1 MKNNLKIINIKKV
14 FLNYLNMKKNKLK
27 KSKCINEQEI
37 VGKIGEI
44 VEKNQ
49 EEKEIQDT
57 QENKKFIAHKIKPIG
72 EIDAET
78 DFETLQTTVSA
89 AFILSANDDIVSGS
103 GIEFN
108 ERCRTGN
115 NIVDFFT
122 FQERLETRG
131 KYDVTFYDFVKNIE
145 DFKKKKFIQNMF
157 TYYATVKNARGLKN
171 EYIVLKEVYN
181 ICISAINIFRP
192 LMAVEVYAKYKP
204 SVVLDPCAGWGGRA
218 VGAAVCGN
226 IQYFGIDVN
235 QSLRIPYQNMCAFL
249 NSRCKSKS
257 NLYPRI
263 SMTIADAVTYDY
275 SQIEPRYDMVFTS
288 PPYYFIEKY
297 SHSPSYNNSK
307 DEMDQEFY
315 VPLFSQTY
323 LHLLPGGCMALNV
336 NREIYERVC
345 VRLFGPAHQTMNC
358 KKSKRQNDY
367 REMIYIWIK

>member
-1 MKNNLKIINIKKV
+1 
-14 FLNYLNMKKNKLK
+14 MKKNK
-27 KSKCINEQEI
+27 NENKNENDFQEI
-37 VGKIGEI
+37 NNQ
-44 VEKNQ
+44 KNDKQ
-49 EEKEIQDT
+49 EEECR
-57 QENKKFIAHKIKPIG
+57 NKKMIAHKIKPIS
-72 EIDAET
+72 ENDAET
-78 DFETLQTTVSA
+78 DFETLRITVSA
-89 AFILSANDDIVSGS
+89 ALLSATDDNGKC

-108 ERCRTGN
+108 ERCRIGN

-145 DFKKKKFIQNMF
+145 EFKKKKFIQNMF

-192 LMAVEVYAKYKP
+192 LVAVEVYAKYKP

-218 VGAAVCGN
+218 VGAAVFEN
-226 IQYFGIDVN
+226 VQYFGIDIN
-235 QSLRIPYQNMCAFL
+235 HSLQIPYQNMCAFL
-249 NSRCKSKS
+249 NSMCNSKS
-257 NLYPRI
+257 TLGLIPRI
-263 SMTIADAVTYDY
+263 RMTIADAVTYDY
-275 SQIEPRYDMVFTS
+275 SQIEPKYDMVFTS

-297 SHSPSYNNSK
+297 SHNSVYNNSK
-307 DEMDQEFY
+307 DEMDKQFY
-315 VPLFSQTY
+315 VPLFSNTF

-345 VRLFGPAHQTMNC
+345 IRLFGPAHQTMNC

-367 REMIYIWIK
+367 REMIYIWMKKI

>member
-1 MKNNLKIINIKKV
+1 
-14 FLNYLNMKKNKLK
+14 MKKNKLK
-27 KSKCINEQEI
+27 NLNTNIDISNNDFENNNEE
-37 VGKIGEI
+37 
-44 VEKNQ
+44 
-49 EEKEIQDT
+49 
-57 QENKKFIAHKIKPIG
+57 ENKKFIVNKIKPIG
-72 EIDAET
+72 EIDAEI
-78 DFETLQTTVSA
+78 DFETLKNIVDNA
-89 AFILSANDDIVSGS
+89 LLSKNDDTASGS
-103 GIEFN
+103 GIEFK
-108 ERCRTGN
+108 ERVGN

-131 KYDVTFYDFVKNIE
+131 KYNVTFYDFVKNIE
-145 DFKKKKFIQNMF
+145 EFKKKKFIQNMF
-157 TYYATVKNARGLKN
+157 TYYSTVKNARGLKN

-218 VGAAVCGN
+218 VGAAVCEN
-226 IQYFGIDVN
+226 VRYFGIDVN
-235 QSLRIPYQNMCAFL
+235 KSLQIPYQNMCAFL

-257 NLYPRI
+257 NLTPRI
-263 SMTIADAVTYDY
+263 HMTIADAVTYDY

-297 SHSPSYNNSK
+297 NHNKTYDNSK
-307 DEMDQEFY
+307 DEMDEQFY
-315 VPLFSQTY
+315 APLFSQTY

-367 REMIYIWIK
+367 REMIYIWIKKI

>member
-1 MKNNLKIINIKKV
+1 
-14 FLNYLNMKKNKLK
+14 MKKNDTLTL
-27 KSKCINEQEI
+27 KCINE
-37 VGKIGEI
+37 KI

-49 EEKEIQDT
+49 NQEIGEDQEEEDQEEED
-57 QENKKFIAHKIKPIG
+57 QEEEDQEEEEENKKFIAHKIKPIG
-72 EIDAET
+72 KIDAEL
-78 DFETLQTTVSA
+78 DFEALRTMVDNAL
-89 AFILSANDDIVSGS
+89 LSANDDSASGSGS

-108 ERCRTGN
+108 ERCRIGN

-131 KYDVTFYDFVKNIE
+131 KYNVTFYDFVKNIE
-145 DFKKKKFIQNMF
+145 EFKKKKFIQNMF

-192 LMAVEVYAKYKP
+192 LVAVEVYAKFKP

-218 VGAAVCGN
+218 VGAAVCDN
-226 IQYFGIDVN
+226 VRYFGIDVN
-235 QSLRIPYQNMCAFL
+235 QSLQNPYQRMCTFL
-249 NSRCKSKS
+249 NSKCNSTNPGLS
-257 NLYPRI
+257 PRI

-275 SQIEPRYDMVFTS
+275 SQIDPKYDMVFTS

-297 SHSPSYNNSK
+297 SHNSVYNNSK
-307 DEMDQEFY
+307 DEMDEHFY
-315 VPLFSQTY
+315 APLFSQTY

-367 REMIYIWIK
+367 REMIYIWIKKI

>member
-1 MKNNLKIINIKKV
+1 
-14 FLNYLNMKKNKLK
+14 MKKNEFQK
-27 KSKCINEQEI
+27 INNQKNYKEEEEDQEY
-37 VGKIGEI
+37 
-44 VEKNQ
+44 
-49 EEKEIQDT
+49 
-57 QENKKFIAHKIKPIG
+57 KKFIANKIKPIG

-78 DFETLQTTVSA
+78 DFETLQTTVDNA
-89 AFILSANDDIVSGS
+89 LLSVTGG

-108 ERCRTGN
+108 ERCRVGN

-131 KYDVTFYDFVKNIE
+131 KYNVTFYDFVKNIDE
-145 DFKKKKFIQNMF
+145 FKKKKFIQNMF

-218 VGAAVCGN
+218 VGAAVCGEN
-226 IQYFGIDVN
+226 VKHYFGIDVN
-235 QSLRIPYQNMCAFL
+235 QSLQIPYQNMCAFL

-257 NLYPRI
+257 TLYPRI
-263 SMTIADAVTYDY
+263 RMTIADAVAYDY

-297 SHSPSYNNSK
+297 SHNPFYNNSK
-307 DEMDQEFY
+307 DEMDEQFY
-315 VPLFSQTY
+315 APLFSQTY

-345 VRLFGPAHQTMNC
+345 VRLFGHAHQTMNC

-367 REMIYIWIK
+367 REMIYIWIKKI

>member
-1 MKNNLKIINIKKV
+1 
-14 FLNYLNMKKNKLK
+14 MKKNKF
-27 KSKCINEQEI
+27 QELNNQ
-37 VGKIGEI
+37 
-44 VEKNQ
+44 KNDKEEEEEDQ
-49 EEKEIQDT
+49 EY
-57 QENKKFIAHKIKPIG
+57 KKFIAHKIKPIG

-78 DFETLQTTVSA
+78 DFETLKIMVDNA
-89 AFILSANDDIVSGS
+89 LLSENDDSASGF

-108 ERCRTGN
+108 ERCRIGN

-131 KYDVTFYDFVKNIE
+131 KYNVTFYDFVKNIE
-145 DFKKKKFIQNMF
+145 EFKKKKFIQNMF

-218 VGAAVCGN
+218 VGAAVCGEN
-226 IQYFGIDVN
+226 VKHYFGIDVN
-235 QSLRIPYQNMCAFL
+235 QSLQIPYQNMCAFL

-257 NLYPRI
+257 TLYPRI
-263 SMTIADAVTYDY
+263 RMTIADAVAYDY

-297 SHSPSYNNSK
+297 SHNPFYNNSK
-307 DEMDQEFY
+307 DEMDEQFY
-315 VPLFSQTY
+315 APLFSQTY

-345 VRLFGPAHQTMNC
+345 VRLFGHAHQTMNC

-367 REMIYIWIK
+367 REMIYIWIKKI

>member
-1 MKNNLKIINIKKV
+1 
-14 FLNYLNMKKNKLK
+14 MKKNEFQK
-27 KSKCINEQEI
+27 INNQKNYKEEEEDQEY
-37 VGKIGEI
+37 
-44 VEKNQ
+44 
-49 EEKEIQDT
+49 
-57 QENKKFIAHKIKPIG
+57 KKFIANKIKPIS

-78 DFETLQTTVSA
+78 DFETLQTTVDNA
-89 AFILSANDDIVSGS
+89 LLSVTGG

-108 ERCRTGN
+108 ERCRVGN

-131 KYDVTFYDFVKNIE
+131 KYNVTFYDFVKNIDE
-145 DFKKKKFIQNMF
+145 FKKKKFIQNMF

-218 VGAAVCGN
+218 VGAAVCGEN
-226 IQYFGIDVN
+226 VKHYFGIDVN
-235 QSLRIPYQNMCAFL
+235 QSLQIPYQNMCAFL

-257 NLYPRI
+257 TLYPRI
-263 SMTIADAVTYDY
+263 RMTIADAVAYDY

-297 SHSPSYNNSK
+297 SHNPFYNNSK

-367 REMIYIWIK
+367 REMIYIWIKKI

>member
-1 MKNNLKIINIKKV
+1 M
-14 FLNYLNMKKNKLK
+14 F
-27 KSKCINEQEI
+27 
-37 VGKIGEI
+37 
-44 VEKNQ
+44 EKDQDQ
-49 EEKEIQDT
+49 EEKEKEERT
-57 QENKKFIAHKIKPIG
+57 NKKMIANKIKPIS

-78 DFETLQTTVSA
+78 DFETLRTTVSA
-89 AFILSANDDIVSGS
+89 ALLSANATDDNGNC
-103 GIEFN
+103 GIEFS
-108 ERCRTGN
+108 ERCRIGN

-145 DFKKKKFIQNMF
+145 EFKKKKFIQNMF

-192 LMAVEVYAKYKP
+192 LVAVEVYAKYKP

-218 VGAAVCGN
+218 VGAAVCEN
-226 IQYFGIDVN
+226 VQYFGIDIN
-235 QSLRIPYQNMCAFL
+235 HSLQIPYQNMCAFL
-249 NSRCKSKS
+249 NSKSKCS
-257 NLYPRI
+257 LTPRI
-263 SMTIADAVTYDY
+263 RMTIADAVTYDY
-275 SQIEPRYDMVFTS
+275 SQIEPKYDMVFTS

-297 SHSPSYNNSK
+297 SYNSVYKNSK
-307 DEMDQEFY
+307 DEMDKQFY
-315 VPLFSQTY
+315 VPLFSNTF
-323 LHLLPGGCMALNV
+323 LHLLPGGCMVLNV

-345 VRLFGPAHQTMNC
+345 IRLFGPAHQTMNC

>member
-1 MKNNLKIINIKKV
+1 
-14 FLNYLNMKKNKLK
+14 MKKNKLK
-27 KSKCINEQEI
+27 NSNTNIDISNKQEC
-37 VGKIGEI
+37 
-44 VEKNQ
+44 
-49 EEKEIQDT
+49 QDT
-57 QENKKFIAHKIKPIG
+57 QETKKFIANKIKPIG
-72 EIDAET
+72 ETDAEN
-78 DFETLQTTVSA
+78 DFEALKNMVNNA
-89 AFILSANDDIVSGS
+89 LLSANDDSASGS
-103 GIEFN
+103 GMEFN

-131 KYDVTFYDFVKNIE
+131 KYNVTFYDFVKNIDE
-145 DFKKKKFIQNMF
+145 FKKKKFIQNMF
-157 TYYATVKNARGLKN
+157 TYYSTVKNARGLKN

-192 LMAVEVYAKYKP
+192 LMAVEVYSKYKP

-218 VGAAVCGN
+218 VGAAVCEN
-226 IQYFGIDVN
+226 VQHYFGIDIN
-235 QSLRIPYQNMCAFL
+235 QSLQIPYQNMCTFL
-249 NSRCKSKS
+249 NSRSKSKS
-257 NLYPRI
+257 TTGLIPRI

-275 SQIEPRYDMVFTS
+275 SQIEPKYDMVFTS

-297 SHSPSYNNSK
+297 SHNSVYNNSK
-307 DEMDQEFY
+307 DKMDEQFY

-345 VRLFGPAHQTMNC
+345 VRLFGPAHETMNC

>member
-1 MKNNLKIINIKKV
+1 MKNN
-14 FLNYLNMKKNKLK
+14 KLK
-27 KSKCINEQEI
+27 NSNTNTDILNNEFESNNEEQEI
-37 VGKIGEI
+37 QKY
-44 VEKNQ
+44 
-49 EEKEIQDT
+49 
-57 QENKKFIAHKIKPIG
+57 KKMIANKIKPIG
-72 EIDAET
+72 ETDAEL
-78 DFETLQTTVSA
+78 DFETLRTMVSA
-89 AFILSANDDIVSGS
+89 ALLSANDDSASGS

-108 ERCRTGN
+108 ERCRVGN

-131 KYDVTFYDFVKNIE
+131 KYNVTFYDFVKNIDE
-145 DFKKKKFIQNMF
+145 FKKKKFIQNMF
-157 TYYATVKNARGLKN
+157 TYYSTVKNARGLKN

-218 VGAAVCGN
+218 VGAAVCEN
-226 IQYFGIDVN
+226 VQHYFGIDIN
-235 QSLRIPYQNMCAFL
+235 QSLQIPYQNMCAFL
-249 NSRCKSKS
+249 NSRSKSKS
-257 NLYPRI
+257 TTGLIPRI

-275 SQIEPRYDMVFTS
+275 SQIKPRYDMVFTS

-297 SHSPSYNNSK
+297 SHNSVYNNSK
-307 DEMDQEFY
+307 DEMDEQFY
-315 VPLFSQTY
+315 TPLFSQTY

>member
-1 MKNNLKIINIKKV
+1 
-14 FLNYLNMKKNKLK
+14 MKKNKTS
-27 KSKCINEQEI
+27 KSKCINEQQ
-37 VGKIGEI
+37 I
-44 VEKNQ
+44 VEKIQ
-49 EEKEIQDT
+49 ET
-57 QENKKFIAHKIKPIG
+57 QENKKMIANKIKPIG

-78 DFETLQTTVSA
+78 DFEALKNIVDNA
-89 AFILSANDDIVSGS
+89 LLSENYDSESGS
-103 GIEFN
+103 GIEFK
-108 ERCRTGN
+108 ERVGN

-131 KYDVTFYDFVKNIE
+131 KYNVTFYDFVKNIE
-145 DFKKKKFIQNMF
+145 EFKKKKFIQNML
-157 TYYATVKNARGLKN
+157 TYYSTVKNARGLKN

-218 VGAAVCGN
+218 VGAAVCEN
-226 IQYFGIDVN
+226 VRYFGIDVN
-235 QSLRIPYQNMCAFL
+235 KSLQIPYQNMCAFL

-257 NLYPRI
+257 NLTPRI
-263 SMTIADAVTYDY
+263 HMTIADAVTYDY

-297 SHSPSYNNSK
+297 NHNKTYDNSK
-307 DEMDQEFY
+307 DEMDEQFY
-315 VPLFSQTY
+315 APLFSNTF
-323 LHLLPGGCMALNV
+323 LHLLSGGCMALNV

-345 VRLFGPAHQTMNC
+345 VRLFGHAHQTMNC

-367 REMIYIWIK
+367 REIIYIWTKK

>member
-1 MKNNLKIINIKKV
+1 
-14 FLNYLNMKKNKLK
+14 MKKKYINK
-27 KSKCINEQEI
+27 QEI
-37 VGKIGEI
+37 KEVH
-44 VEKNQ
+44 Q
-49 EEKEIQDT
+49 ECQDT
-57 QENKKFIAHKIKPIG
+57 QENKKFIANKIKPIG
-72 EIDAET
+72 ETDAEL
-78 DFETLQTTVSA
+78 DFETLRTMVSA
-89 AFILSANDDIVSGS
+89 ALLSANDDSASGS
-103 GIEFN
+103 GMEFN
-108 ERCRTGN
+108 ERCRVGN

-131 KYDVTFYDFVKNIE
+131 KYNVTFYDFVKNIDE
-145 DFKKKKFIQNMF
+145 FKKKKFIQNMF
-157 TYYATVKNARGLKN
+157 TYYSTVKNARGLKN

-218 VGAAVCGN
+218 VGAAVCEN
-226 IQYFGIDVN
+226 VQHYFGIDIN
-235 QSLRIPYQNMCAFL
+235 QSLQIPYQNMCTFL
-249 NSRCKSKS
+249 NSRSKSKS
-257 NLYPRI
+257 TTGLIPRI

-275 SQIEPRYDMVFTS
+275 SQIKPRYDMVFTS

-297 SHSPSYNNSK
+297 SHNSVYNNSK
-307 DEMDQEFY
+307 DEMDEQFY

-345 VRLFGPAHQTMNC
+345 VRLFGPAHETMNC

>member
-1 MKNNLKIINIKKV
+1 
-14 FLNYLNMKKNKLK
+14 MKKNDTLTL
-27 KSKCINEQEI
+27 KCINE
-37 VGKIGEI
+37 KI

-49 EEKEIQDT
+49 NQEIVED
-57 QENKKFIAHKIKPIG
+57 QEYKKFIAHKIKPIG

-78 DFETLQTTVSA
+78 DFETLKIMVDNA
-89 AFILSANDDIVSGS
+89 RLSANDDSASGF

-108 ERCRTGN
+108 ERCRIGN

-131 KYDVTFYDFVKNIE
+131 KYTVTFYDFVKNIE
-145 DFKKKKFIQNMF
+145 EFKKKKFIQNML

-171 EYIVLKEVYN
+171 EYIVFKEVYN

-192 LMAVEVYAKYKP
+192 LVAVEVYAKYKP

-218 VGAAVCGN
+218 VGAAVCEN
-226 IQYFGIDVN
+226 VRYFGIDVN
-235 QSLRIPYQNMCAFL
+235 QSLQNPYQRMSAFL
-249 NSRCKSKS
+249 NSKCKSTNPGLS
-257 NLYPRI
+257 PRI

-275 SQIEPRYDMVFTS
+275 SQIEPKYDMVFTS

-297 SHSPSYNNSK
+297 SHNPFYNNSK
-307 DEMDQEFY
+307 DEMDEHFY
-315 VPLFSQTY
+315 APLFSNTFM
-323 LHLLPGGCMALNV
+323 HLLPGGCMALNV

-367 REMIYIWIK
+367 REMIYIWMKKI

>member
-1 MKNNLKIINIKKV
+1 
-14 FLNYLNMKKNKLK
+14 MKKNKTS
-27 KSKCINEQEI
+27 KSKYINE
-37 VGKIGEI
+37 KI
-44 VEKNQ
+44 VEENQ
-49 EEKEIQDT
+49 EIQDT
-57 QENKKFIAHKIKPIG
+57 QETKKFIAHKIKPIG

-78 DFETLQTTVSA
+78 DFETLK
-89 AFILSANDDIVSGS
+89 NIVDNALLTDGS
-103 GIEFN
+103 NGGGIEFN
-108 ERCRTGN
+108 ERCRIGN

-131 KYDVTFYDFVKNIE
+131 KYNVTFYDFVKNIE
-145 DFKKKKFIQNMF
+145 EFKKKKFIQNMF

-218 VGAAVCGN
+218 VGAAVCDN
-226 IQYFGIDVN
+226 VRYFGIDVN
-235 QSLRIPYQNMCAFL
+235 HSLQIPYQNMCEFL
-249 NSRCKSKS
+249 NSKCKCNSTLGS
-257 NLYPRI
+257 SSSPRI
-263 SMTIADAVTYDY
+263 RMTIADAVTYDY
-275 SQIEPRYDMVFTS
+275 SQIEPKYDMVFTS

-297 SHSPSYNNSK
+297 SHGASYNNSK
-307 DEMDQEFY
+307 DEMDEQFY
-315 VPLFSQTY
+315 APLFSNTF

-345 VRLFGPAHQTMNC
+345 VRLFGYAHQTMSC

-367 REMIYIWIK
+367 REMIYIWTKK